1 MGEIVVLMTAPKEE
15 EAAKIAMALVGNR
28 LAGCVNM
35 IGPIR
40 SIYSWQ
46 GKIEDDKEV
55 LLIAKTAKRL
65 FKRLVKKVKELHSYT
80 VPEIIAIPIVEGDT
94 DYLKWLKEATSR
106 KKIR

>member
-1 MGEIVVLMTAPKEE
+1 MDGIVVLMTAPKGE
-15 EAAKIAMALVGNR
+15 EAAKIARALVENK

-46 GKIEDDKEV
+46 EKIEDDKEV

-80 VPEIIAIPIVEGDT
+80 VPEIVAIPIVEGDT
-94 DYLKWLKEATSR
+94 DYLNWLKEATSR
-106 KKIR
+106 KK